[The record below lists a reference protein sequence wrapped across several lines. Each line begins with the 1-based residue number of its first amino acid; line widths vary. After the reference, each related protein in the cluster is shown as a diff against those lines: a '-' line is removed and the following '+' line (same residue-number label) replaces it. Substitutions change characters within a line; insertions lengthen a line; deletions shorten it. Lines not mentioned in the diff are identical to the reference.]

1 MANLLDYIAW
11 RGDIPFEQSPFNP
24 VDNII
29 FSQFSYLDLDGIVPG
44 PPERRSITIAAAAQA
59 FTERQRVDPSFS
71 PENMTIKDAAVFIRA
86 LGSAKRY
93 QNCQVFGYVN
103 EIDHSQ
109 EKQFSAFCVTISN
122 KWFHPLSAV
131 VYRGTDATLVGW
143 KEDFN
148 MSYSDAVPAQIE
160 AVSYLEKMA
169 KRIYGP
175 LLLAGHSK
183 GGNLA
188 VYAASHCRT
197 KIRRRISVI
206 YSNDAPGFHGKVI
219 QSKGYRELQ
228 GRIQSFVPQ
237 SSFVGMLFD
246 HGTANTVIKS
256 TESGLMQ
263 HDMYSWEVTHNE
275 LVRAGGLSNESRLV
289 DKIIRDWINC
299 IDKEQRQRF
308 IEAMY
313 MILTCTQAKS
323 IPELTADRF
332 KTISLI
338 IHSLKNIDDQTRSL
352 IIKTFAALF
361 RSIRN
366 NFRQRSAENQ
376 KSKLKPKPPAGPLL
390 GNVPNSG

>member
-29 FSQFSYLDLDGIVPG
+29 FSQLSYLDLDGIVPG
-44 PPERRSITIAAAAQA
+44 PSERRSVTIAAAARS
-59 FTERQRVDPSFS
+59 FTGRQRVDPSFS
-71 PENMTIKDAAVFIRA
+71 PENMTIKNAAVFIRA
-86 LGSAKRY
+86 LGSARRY
-93 QNCQVFGYVN
+93 QHCNIFGYVS
-103 EIDHSQ
+103 EIDLSK
-109 EKQFSAFCVTISN
+109 EKQFSALCVTISK

-131 VYRGTDATLVGW
+131 VYRGTDTSLVGW

-148 MSYSDAVPAQIE
+148 MSYSDAVPAQT
-160 AVSYLEKMA
+160 AAAAYLEKMA
-169 KRIYGP
+169 KRISGP

-188 VYAASHCRT
+188 VYAASHCQA

-206 YSNDAPGFHGKVI
+206 YSNDAPGFHQKVI
-219 QSKGYRELQ
+219 ESKGYRELQ

-263 HDMYSWEVTHNE
+263 HDMYSWEVTHNG
-275 LVRAGGLSNESRLV
+275 LVRAEGLSNESRLV
-289 DKIIRDWINC
+289 EKIIRDWINC

-308 IEAMY
+308 IEALY
-313 MILTCTQAKS
+313 MILTATQAKS

-332 KTISLI
+332 KTVSLI
-338 IHSLKNIDDQTRSL
+338 IHSLRNIDEQTRSL

-366 NFRQRSAENQ
+366 NFKQRQAEHKN
-376 KSKLKPKPPAGPLL
+376 SKLRPKPPDASLL
-390 GNVPNSG
+390 DHTPNAD